1 MLIEITHMREE
12 HIDEVADLEYR
23 SFSQPWS
30 REAFCD
36 TLAKDEYIYLV
47 ALAEGRVAGYVG
59 AVIALDEG
67 DITNIAVDE
76 QYKRAG
82 IGMELM
88 KQMEQLLAKKA
99 VKEIFLE
106 VRESNLAARSLY
118 AKCGYAEVGI
128 RKNFYQKPV
137 ENGIVMKYSID

>member
-30 REAFCD
+30 RDAFGD

>member
-1 MLIEITHMREE
+1 MIEITHMREE

-30 REAFCD
+30 RDAFGD